1 MVCQTKVEFKTAA
14 QNVSGGRYGRSV
26 GGVGGEGGVARVWG
40 CERGGSEEERMD
52 EILLVIGKK
61 RGRESEREGEK
72 VGKEVGSG
80 ERREKLQRICSN
92 IAISWRKE

>member
-1 MVCQTKVEFKTAA
+1 M
-14 QNVSGGRYGRSV
+14 R
-26 GGVGGEGGVARVWG
+26 EGWEGWEG

-80 ERREKLQRICSN
+80 ERREKL
-92 IAISWRKE
+92 